1 MVLELLL
8 ELYWSLCRAVY
19 FFARKNGVPF
29 ELWPVEW
36 HHLKPEFLKV
46 NPLGKAPALRDGESV
61 AMLLYLSCK
70 YQTEARWYPPE
81 LQHTAIQLPATKVCL
96 YKSLL
101 LHFSWQPVDATQLE
115 QPLGKLMPAL
125 QHLDQEVLAAKPF
138 LATEQVSLADLMAL
152 TELMR
157 LTAVSCNLFRDWPWL
172 VAWQAYVEATM
183 GPKLVQEAHRLVLQP
198 RDPQEVQRDP
208 QLAQKL
214 VQQVKEW
221 LC

>member
-46 NPLGKAPALRDGESV
+46 NPLGKAPALRDGERQTESCV

-81 LQHTAIQLPATKVCL
+81 LQACTRLPAT
-96 YKSLL
+96 KSLL

-157 LTAVSCNLFRDWPWL
+157 VSCNLFRDWPWL

-214 VQQVKEW
+214 VFWALSMVF
-221 LC
+221 CVP